1 MPLHPA
7 PPHTDAVADSPEYN
21 DPRLV
26 PLYDLQNRWG
36 ADDDFFLALANEQP
50 GRRILDLGCG
60 TGRLTTALARAG
72 HHVTGIDPARASLDV
87 AQSKPGAE
95 AVRWIHGTAE
105 DAPSDAFD
113 LALMT
118 SHVAQIFV
126 EDAAWAGTLGHLARA
141 LVPGGRLAFDS
152 RDPAARGWE
161 VWDSGDEREGVTLPD
176 GQELE
181 TWTKVDGVSGGRVTF
196 TGHTHFLNSGELVT
210 DRSTLRFRSETELPQ
225 SLGAAGFVVEAIYG
239 GWHFERVGA
248 GCGELVVVARKP

>member
-1 MPLHPA
+1 MSV
-7 PPHTDAVADSPEYN
+7 TDSPEYN

-36 ADDDFFLALANEQP
+36 ADDDFFLALANGQP

-72 HHVTGIDPARASLDV
+72 HRVTGIDPARASLDA
-87 AQSKPGAE
+87 AQAKPGAE
-95 AVRWIHGTAE
+95 AVNWIHGTAE
-105 DAPSDAFD
+105 DAPGEAFD

-118 SHVAQIFV
+118 SHVAQVFV
-126 EDAAWAGTLGHLARA
+126 EDAAWAQTLRHLARA
-141 LVPGGRLAFDS
+141 LSPGGRLAFDS

-181 TWTKVDGVSGGRVTF
+181 TWMKVEGAADGRVTF
-196 TGHTHFLNSGELVT
+196 VGYMRFLASGETVV
-210 DRSTLRFRSETELPQ
+210 DRSTLRFRSETELRQ
-225 SLGAAGFVVEAIYG
+225 SLGAAGFVVEHIYG
-239 GWHFERVGA
+239 GWRSERVGE
-248 GCGELVVVARKP
+248 GCGELVVVARKLG